1 MKLKVVRKWKK
12 NTYTISPL
20 YVDGSRFYEILED
33 KDRGLKQ
40 TDDLAKIKRV
50 KVAGETAIPTGTYKV
65 TLDVVSPK
73 YSAVKWFKDFCGGR
87 MPRLLNVPG
96 WDGIL
101 IHPGTTALDSW
112 GCLICGRNTVKGKV
126 TSSRDTFKALYR
138 KMEAAVKRGE
148 EITIEIV

>member
-1 MKLKVVRKWKK
+1 MKIKVDRKWKK
-12 NTYTISPL
+12 DTYTISPL

-40 TDDLAKIKRV
+40 TDSLDYIKSRKI
-50 KVAGETAIPTGTYKV
+50 AGETAIPTGIYKV

-73 YSAVKWFKDFCGGR
+73 YAAVKWYKDFCGGR

-126 TSSRDTFKALYR
+126 TSSRDTFKALYK
-138 KMEAAVKRGE
+138 KMKAAYDRGE

>member
-1 MKLKVVRKWKK
+1 MKLKVDRKWKK
-12 NTYTISPL
+12 DTYTISPL

-40 TDDLAKIKRV
+40 TDSLDYIKSRKI
-50 KVAGETAIPTGTYKV
+50 AGETAIPTGIYKV

-73 YSAVKWFKDFCGGR
+73 YAAVKWYKDFCGGR
-87 MPRLLNVPG
+87 MPRILNVPG

-126 TSSRDTFKALYR
+126 TSSRDTFKALYK
-138 KMEAAVKRGE
+138 KMKAAHDRGE